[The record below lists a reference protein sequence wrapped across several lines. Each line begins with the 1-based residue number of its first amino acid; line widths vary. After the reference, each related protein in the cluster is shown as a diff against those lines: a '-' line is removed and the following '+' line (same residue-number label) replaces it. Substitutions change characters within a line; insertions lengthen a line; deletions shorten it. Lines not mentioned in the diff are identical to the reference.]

1 VDKVL
6 IERLQVQ
13 AVVGVFEWERQ
24 IEQPLL
30 IDVQLSVD
38 TRQAALTDQLQYAV
52 NYQAVSER
60 ITAVIQARQAKL
72 IETLANLVA
81 EMILAEFSLVQQV
94 SLTIRKPLA
103 VTQTAAVGISIE
115 RSRDDLRTGLGH

>member
-1 VDKVL
+1 MDKVL

-30 IDVQLSVD
+30 IDVQLQVD
-38 TRQAALTDQLQYAV
+38 THQAALTDDLQYAV

-60 ITAVIQARQAKL
+60 ITAVIQVRQAKL

-81 EMILAEFSLVQQV
+81 ETILAEFSLVQHV

-103 VTQTAAVGISIE
+103 VTHTAAVGVSIE
-115 RSRDDLRTGLGH
+115 RSRDDLRTRLGH

>member
-1 VDKVL
+1 MDKVR

-13 AVVGVFEWERQ
+13 AVVGVFAWERQ

-30 IDVQLSVD
+30 VDVQLQVD
-38 TRQAALTDQLQYAV
+38 TRQAALTDELQYAV
-52 NYQAVSER
+52 NYQAVAER

-81 EMILAEFSLVQQV
+81 ETILTEFSLVQHI

-103 VTQTAAVGISIE
+103 VTATAAVGVSIE
-115 RSRDDLRTGLGH
+115 RSRDDLRTRLGH

>member
-1 VDKVL
+1 MDKVL
-6 IERLQVQ
+6 IERLQIQ

-30 IDVQLSVD
+30 VDVCLSVD
-38 TRQAALTDQLQYAV
+38 TRQAALTDELQYAV

-60 ITAVIQARQAKL
+60 IRAVIQARQAKL

-81 EMILAEFSLVQQV
+81 ETILAEFHLVQHV

-103 VTQTAAVGISIE
+103 VTQTAAVGVSIE
-115 RSRDDLRTGLGH
+115 RSRDDLRTRLGH